1 MFPVM
6 LIERLIRC
14 FMNEYQ
20 EVVLDPFVGSGST
33 LVACQRLGKT
43 GIGFEISEKF
53 ARLARRRLVNLMP
66 QFPSEQQVITED
78 ARRMAEFVPDESVD
92 FCVTSPPYW
101 DVLSRPRTADGKA
114 TRDYGN
120 DPRDLGRIRGY
131 QEFLENLAEVSGRV
145 HSALKPG
152 SYFVLNVMDLRKKDR
167 FFPLHS
173 DVVPRMCEKGFTL
186 DDLIVWDR
194 SSEYNNL
201 RPLGYPSVFRMN
213 KVHEYL
219 LVFLKALA

>member
-1 MFPVM
+1 
-6 LIERLIRC
+6 
-14 FMNEYQ
+14 
-20 EVVLDPFVGSGST
+20 
-33 LVACQRLGKT
+33 
-43 GIGFEISEKF
+43 
-53 ARLARRRLVNLMP
+53 MP

-78 ARRMAEFVPDESVD
+78 ARRMAEFVPDDSID

-101 DVLSRPRTADGKA
+101 DVLSRPRTADGKT
-114 TRDYGN
+114 TRDYGD

-131 QEFLENLAEVSGRV
+131 SEFLETLAEVFGRV
-145 HSALKPG
+145 YSALKPG

-173 DVVPRMCEKGFTL
+173 DVVPHVCGKGFTL

-194 SSEYNNL
+194 SSEYDNL